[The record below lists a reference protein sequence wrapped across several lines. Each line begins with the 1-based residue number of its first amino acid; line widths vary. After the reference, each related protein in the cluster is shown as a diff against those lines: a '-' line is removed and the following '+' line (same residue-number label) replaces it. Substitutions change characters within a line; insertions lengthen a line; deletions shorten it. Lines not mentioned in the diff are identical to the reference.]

1 MSPLRWRG
9 RSGHETRMRSLRQP
23 VRRDLGRAVAITP
36 HRRRRTNARRRKR
49 SPRPGCRDDRI
60 RDGAIVRR
68 RRAWLALLGDC
79 ASPRVA
85 PASRGRRLLSAPVVA
100 AERIPASDP
109 LRPAVRTERVARSVG
124 RDSRRGT
131 KGGLR
136 IDHPRQLFWIHP
148 TMEAFADELPS
159 LVCSSLAS
167 TMAPELTRSLSREGR
182 RAVRRRNG
190 TT

>member
-1 MSPLRWRG
+1 MRRRLPTRERIRSRAAAQPGPTRSCPSSPNRSLDASGWKMKASVRTAAGG
-9 RSGHETRMRSLRQP
+9 RSR
-23 VRRDLGRAVAITP
+23 
-36 HRRRRTNARRRKR
+36 
-49 SPRPGCRDDRI
+49 
-60 RDGAIVRR
+60 
-68 RRAWLALLGDC
+68 LGDC
-79 ASPRVA
+79 ASPRVT

-109 LRPAVRTERVARSVG
+109 LRPAVRAERVARSVG

-136 IDHPRQLFWIHP
+136 IDHPRQLFWIRP

-167 TMAPELTRSLSREGR
+167 TMAPELRRSLSREGR